1 MNWKFYY
8 NYLEAKTKSLDG
20 NIGAWL
26 YTAGIFTAVYPV
38 TSMKEA
44 GDTLQRFADYVGILD
59 RLRTDLAL
67 ELTVKNTEF
76 QAQARKL
83 NVNITHSEVEQSY
96 QNHAAERDIGELKKR
111 YQQKIL
117 RKKVPKRVWE
127 YGFVHQAE
135 VLSRI
140 SIGTTGS
147 TGIE

>member
-1 MNWKFYY
+1 M
-8 NYLEAKTKSLDG
+8 DD

-26 YTAGIFTAVYPV
+26 FTTGSFTAVYPF

-83 NVNITHSEVEQSY
+83 NVNIMHSEAEKYY
-96 QNHAAERDIGELKKR
+96 QNHTAERDIGELKKR
-111 YQQKIL
+111 YRQQML
-117 RKKVPKRVWE
+117 CKKVPKRVWE